1 MAFFFLL
8 KNEDGG
14 EEKEIFNEF
23 VFVLKKKNFFLD
35 ALKTMFTLNW
45 AVKSAIKK
53 AAVTYSLKIC

>member
-23 VFVLKKKNFFLD
+23 VLFLKKNFFLD